1 MIPSM
6 VLTSPKNMSTTSELY
21 IAQKTVGMPITVA
34 LVNRSSHQSTG
45 KIFIKR

>member
-34 LVNRSSHQSTG
+34 LVNRSYQSTG